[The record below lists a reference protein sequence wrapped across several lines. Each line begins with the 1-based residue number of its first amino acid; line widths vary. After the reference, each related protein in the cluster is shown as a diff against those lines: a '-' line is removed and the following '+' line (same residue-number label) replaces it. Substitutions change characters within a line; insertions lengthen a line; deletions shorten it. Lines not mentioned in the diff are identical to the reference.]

1 MTLQYS
7 FSAGVLVLFFVA
19 GQALANDAVSGYPAG
34 GVVFKTDK
42 DVSIARQHIDLSTRQ
57 VHVRYVFVSSAAAP
71 VVKTIRFAMP
81 KMPQDD
87 TPDSLLEL
95 APDRARDNLKNYMV
109 FRVLVD
115 GKPIVPKH
123 HEIAWSGTKNLTA
136 DFLRMGVPIFASTRD
151 TPEKLGQLPDKIKH
165 QLAVQKL
172 ISGHGDWVLPNWDYQ
187 SVYDWQQSFAPGKT
201 EINITY
207 KPILGYPNDMG
218 PRGLR
223 DDFKTT
229 YCIPSIFLRNHAQ
242 GAGMLGEVAL
252 LGYLASDMNGSIG
265 EFHVKV
271 DEGADTLASLCV
283 PAGLTA
289 TDKPMEWTAK
299 DFTLKNDFKVLF
311 LVP

>member
-115 GKPIVPKH
+115 GKPVAPKH
-123 HEIAWSGTKNLTA
+123 HEFAWSGTRNLTA
-136 DFLRMGVPIFASTRD
+136 GFLKMGVPIFAATRD
-151 TPEKLGQLPDKIKH
+151 AREKLGQLPDKIKH
-165 QLAVQKL
+165 QLAMQKL
-172 ISGHGDWVLPNWDYQ
+172 ISGHGDGIMPGWDYQ
-187 SVYDWQQSFAPGKT
+187 SVYEWQQSFAPGET
-201 EINITY
+201 GIDITY

-218 PRGLR
+218 PHGLT
-223 DDFKTT
+223 DDFKTA
-229 YCIPSIFLRNHAQ
+229 YCIPSSFLENHAQ
-242 GAGMLGEVAL
+242 GANTVGEVAL

-271 DEGADTLASLCV
+271 DEDSDTLASLCV